1 MVIIATNNGY
11 PYLGRIL
18 TDFENFFIDKQICL
32 IDTGSTNEESLK
44 FLDKI
49 KNKEIFSKLS
59 IQILKTP
66 YHGYDSGA
74 YIYAMKN
81 INSDKY
87 YFIQD
92 SISIKNKYFFDDID
106 KKLKDNTVVGFIY
119 FDSNFYDNEEQ
130 INFCISKFGVKDF
143 DLGIFGPMFAITK
156 NDVNKIIQDLNYFPS
171 NKNEQ
176 CAMERCW
183 SALFKSKNIQIEFLD
198 EKHNNTL
205 FGTNGYKY
213 LNKEFPN
220 RI

>member
-1 MVIIATNNGY
+1 MVIIATNNGHL
-11 PYLGRIL
+11 YLEKL
-18 TDFENFFIDKQICL
+18 LVDFENFFIDKEICL
-32 IDTGSTNEESLK
+32 IDTGSTDEESLK
-44 FLDKI
+44 LLDEI
-49 KNKEIFSKLS
+49 KNKKIFSKLS

-66 YHGYDSGA
+66 YKGYDSGA

-92 SISIKNKYFFDDID
+92 SISIKNKDFFDDID

-119 FDSNFYDNEEQ
+119 FDSNFYENQEQ
-130 INFCISKFGVKDF
+130 INFCTSKFGVKDF

-156 NDVNKIIQDLNYFPS
+156 NDVNKILKDLNYLPS

-183 SALFKSKNIQIEFLD
+183 SALFKSKNIQVEFLD
-198 EKHNNTL
+198 GNHN
-205 FGTNGYKY
+205 GTTFERNGYKY
-213 LNKEFPN
+213 IDKKFAN

>member
-1 MVIIATNNGY
+1 MIIIATNNGHL
-11 PYLGRIL
+11 YLEKL
-18 TDFENFFIDKQICL
+18 LFDFENFFINKEICL
-32 IDTGSTNEESLK
+32 IDTGSTDEESLK

-49 KNKEIFSKLS
+49 KNKKIFSKLS
-59 IQILKTP
+59 IQTLETP
-66 YHGYDSGA
+66 YKGYDSGA

-92 SISIKNKYFFDDID
+92 SISIKNKDFFDDID
-106 KKLKDNTVVGFIY
+106 KKLKDNTVVGIIY

-130 INFCISKFGVKDF
+130 VNFCSNKFGVKDF

-183 SALFKSKNIQIEFLD
+183 PALFKSKDIQVEFLD
-198 EKHNNTL
+198 GNHNNRI
-205 FGTNGYKY
+205 FETNGYKY
-213 LNKEFPN
+213 LNKQFAN